1 MLKKT
6 GKDYSLI
13 IPSVKRR
20 QGIIELNKGEEL
32 VLACPGKK
40 NFLKEVKKETVET
53 SCVSDTKFSV
63 NGSNAVFTT
72 KSASCDKPVE
82 AVVKNSTERCAQVGK
97 IYQIGFEVRNSP
109 NHVMEKR

>member
-1 MLKKT
+1 MLKKV
-6 GKDYSLI
+6 GNEYNLV

-40 NFLKEVKKETVET
+40 NFLKETKKETIQT
-53 SCVSDTKFSV
+53 NCVSDTKLSV
-63 NGSNAVFTT
+63 TGSNSVFTT
-72 KSASCDKPVE
+72 KTASCAQPVE

-97 IYQIGFEVRNSP
+97 IYQIGFEVR
-109 NHVMEKR
+109 